1 MYCSNCGLNISDKKI
16 HKALDNDAK
25 NSTNINYL
33 ASSLIATKKFK
44 YKQDLLALKE
54 NKEVDFSEE
63 KSKLLDKLN

>member
-44 YKQDLLALKE
+44 YKQWEGKVLA
-54 NKEVDFSEE
+54 
-63 KSKLLDKLN
+63 

>member
-33 ASSLIATKKFK
+33 ASSLIASDSSTLFFI
-44 YKQDLLALKE
+44 DTLISSI
-54 NKEVDFSEE
+54 F
-63 KSKLLDKLN
+63 